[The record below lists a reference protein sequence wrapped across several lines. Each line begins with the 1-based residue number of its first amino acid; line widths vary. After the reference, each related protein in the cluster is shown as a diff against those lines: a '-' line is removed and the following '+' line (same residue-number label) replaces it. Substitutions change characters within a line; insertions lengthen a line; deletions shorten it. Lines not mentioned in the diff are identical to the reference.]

1 MNQYAN
7 DFNETV
13 RRYYSDLKP
22 YKPITKAMEK
32 RLFKKY
38 RKGDE
43 AARNQILESNLK
55 FVFDI
60 ARKYTGRGVAISDLI
75 SEGNMGLL
83 KAMEKF
89 DETKGVKFISYA
101 VWWIRQF
108 MQEAIKRNK
117 LVELCEIEM
126 SVNNDDAIGKM
137 NPAYDDDRT
146 NSKDKTNYEPSDED
160 EVVEKEINDT
170 YKEVVNNIMD
180 SLSERERDVIES
192 YYGINDNKELTLFKI
207 GEKYDLSSERVRQ
220 IKKTA
225 IRKMRTNVLM
235 MDGLEHFPV
244 K

>member
-126 SVNNDDAIGKM
+126 STNNDDAIGKM

-160 EVVEKEINDT
+160 EVVEKEVNDT

-180 SLSERERDVIES
+180 SLTERERDVIEL

-225 IRKMRTNVLM
+225 IRKMRANVLM
-235 MDGLEHFPV
+235 MDGLEHFPL

>member
-235 MDGLEHFPV
+235 MDGLEHFPF

>member
-137 NPAYDDDRT
+137 NLAYDDDRT

-235 MDGLEHFPV
+235 MDGLEHFPF

>member
-22 YKPITKAMEK
+22 YKPMTKSMER

-38 RKGDE
+38 KKGDK
-43 AARNQILESNLK
+43 AARNKILESNLK

-60 ARKYTGRGVAISDLI
+60 ARRYTGRGVSISDLI

-83 KAMEKF
+83 KAIEKF

-108 MQEAIKRNK
+108 MQEAIKKNK

-126 SVNNDDAIGKM
+126 SVNNDDAIGNMKL
-137 NPAYDDDRT
+137 AHDDDLPKP
-146 NSKDKTNYEPSDED
+146 NDKSIHEPSDE
-160 EVVEKEINDT
+160 EEAFEKEANDT
-170 YKEVVNNIMD
+170 YKEVVNNIMLT
-180 SLSERERDVIES
+180 LSERERDVIES
-192 YYGINDNKELTLFKI
+192 YYGLNDNKEQTLFKI

-225 IRKMRTNVLM
+225 IRKLRTNVLM
-235 MDGLEHFPV
+235 MDGLEHFPF